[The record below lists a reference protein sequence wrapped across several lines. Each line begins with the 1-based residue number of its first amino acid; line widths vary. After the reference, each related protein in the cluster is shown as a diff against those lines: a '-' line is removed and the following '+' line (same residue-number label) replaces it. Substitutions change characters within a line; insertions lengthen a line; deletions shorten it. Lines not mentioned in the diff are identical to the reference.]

1 MTDPISPVSSCARG
15 TRLPALAIAI
25 TRRSALLPDVPP
37 LEQAANLPG
46 FEMSAWQGVVVPSG
60 TSPEIVARLNA
71 EVNKVLQGADLR
83 ARLAAGG
90 SEPLGGTSEQYA
102 AYIPSELGRW
112 AKVVRDSGA
121 KLD

>member
-1 MTDPISPVSSCARG
+1 
-15 TRLPALAIAI
+15 
-25 TRRSALLPDVPP
+25 
-37 LEQAANLPG
+37 
-46 FEMSAWQGVVVPSG
+46 MSAWQGIVVPAG
-60 TSPEIVARLNA
+60 TPTPVVTRLNA
-71 EVNKVLQGADLR
+71 EINRALQSTDLR

-102 AYIPSELGRW
+102 AYIRAELGRW

>member
-1 MTDPISPVSSCARG
+1 
-15 TRLPALAIAI
+15 
-25 TRRSALLPDVPP
+25 
-37 LEQAANLPG
+37 
-46 FEMSAWQGVVVPSG
+46 VVPAG

-71 EVNKVLQGADLR
+71 EVNKALQGADLR

-90 SEPLGGTSEQYA
+90 SEPLGGTAEQYA
-102 AYIPSELGRW
+102 AYIRSELGRW